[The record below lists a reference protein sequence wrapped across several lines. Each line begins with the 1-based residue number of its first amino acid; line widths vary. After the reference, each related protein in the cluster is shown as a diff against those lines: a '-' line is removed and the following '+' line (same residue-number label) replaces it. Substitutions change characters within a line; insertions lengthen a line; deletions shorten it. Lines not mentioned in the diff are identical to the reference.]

1 MEETKLNILL
11 VDDHEILL
19 EGLENHIK
27 MNFPSANTF
36 KAKNIREIY
45 GHLNEEEIDVI
56 LLDLILGDE
65 DARMFLPQI
74 IKLSPNV
81 KIVVLSSLEEI
92 TIVRSLLQ
100 NGAHGFVGKSCSSE
114 FITTSIKEVL
124 KGNEYVNP
132 ELSSRIA
139 RIQEIESKRIGL
151 SEREEEVL
159 KGTLKGLTI
168 KEIAEE
174 LNLSSKTV
182 EYHRSNLFS
191 KFAVRNA
198 TELVKKSILLGF

>member
-1 MEETKLNILL
+1 MEKTKLNILI

-139 RIQEIESKRIGL
+139 RLQEIESKRIGL

>member
-1 MEETKLNILL
+1 M
-11 VDDHEILL
+11 
-19 EGLENHIK
+19 
-27 MNFPSANTF
+27 
-36 KAKNIREIY
+36 
-45 GHLNEEEIDVI
+45 
-56 LLDLILGDE
+56 
-65 DARMFLPQI
+65 
-74 IKLSPNV
+74 
-81 KIVVLSSLEEI
+81 
-92 TIVRSLLQ
+92 
-100 NGAHGFVGKSCSSE
+100 
-114 FITTSIKEVL
+114 
-124 KGNEYVNP
+124 NP

-139 RIQEIESKRIGL
+139 RLQEIESKRIGL

>member
-1 MEETKLNILL
+1 MEKTKLNILI

>member
-27 MNFPSANTF
+27 MNFPSANTY

-74 IKLSPNV
+74 IKLSPTV

-92 TIVRSLLQ
+92 TIVRSLFQ

-139 RIQEIESKRIGL
+139 RLQEIESKRIGL